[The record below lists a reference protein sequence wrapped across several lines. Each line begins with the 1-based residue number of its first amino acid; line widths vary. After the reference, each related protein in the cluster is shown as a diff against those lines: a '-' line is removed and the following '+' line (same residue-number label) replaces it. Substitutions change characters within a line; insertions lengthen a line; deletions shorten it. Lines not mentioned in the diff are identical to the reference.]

1 MIEGKRASV
10 KHSPTTIFGSSVDSD
25 IKINNKYVSRKQF
38 MVIEEEDEKLVTKE
52 AILPFSLVCLSSS
65 NFTMLKYN
73 REVSLRTGTIFRAG
87 ENVVQV
93 VKVANC
99 MREVQKVED
108 KEIDSDEDETLEHL
122 PTKSSLEI
130 S

>member
-1 MIEGKRASV
+1 MIEGKKASV
-10 KHSPTTIFGSSVDSD
+10 KHSPTIIFGSSVDSD
-25 IKINNKYVSRKQF
+25 IKIKNKYVSRKQF
-38 MVIEEEDEKLVTKE
+38 MVIEEEDEKLVTNE
-52 AILPFSLVCLSSS
+52 TILPFSLVCLSSS
-65 NFTMLKYN
+65 NFTMVKYN
-73 REVSLRTGTIFRAG
+73 REVKLRAGVIFRAG
-87 ENVVQV
+87 ENAVQV

-99 MREVQKVED
+99 MREAQKVEE